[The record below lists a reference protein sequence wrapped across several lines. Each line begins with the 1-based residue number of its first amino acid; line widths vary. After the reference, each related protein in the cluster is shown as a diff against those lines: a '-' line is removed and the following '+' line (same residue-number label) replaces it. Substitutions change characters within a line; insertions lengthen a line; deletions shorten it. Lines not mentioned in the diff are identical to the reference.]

1 MQKAI
6 IFLIVAIIF
15 GALGFGFAKYCPLA
29 SKAAATPNTT
39 PTANSNSAANNSVI
53 SQLATLRSQIA
64 LYRLQHNDNYPDF
77 KKYGWKQLTFKT
89 NAAGQITESARTP
102 GNIPFGPYFQ
112 ILPENPLTKSSEIL
126 VVSTI
131 EAGFQAPGAFGFVF
145 EECEGRIFALNADG
159 KLFDESAASASAD
172 AR

>member
-6 IFLIVAIIF
+6 LFIVAAIVF

-29 SKAAATPNTT
+29 SKAAAVPNTT
-39 PTANSNSAANNSVI
+39 PSANSNSAANSAVF
-53 SQLATLRSQIA
+53 SQLATLRAQIQ
-64 LYRLQHNDNYPDF
+64 LYRLQHNDNFPDF

-89 NAAGQITESARTP
+89 NAAGQITESGRTP
-102 GNIPFGPYFQ
+102 GNIPLGPYFQ
-112 ILPENPLTKSSEIL
+112 ILPENPLTRSSEIL

-131 EAGFQAPGAFGFVF
+131 EAGFQAPGTFGFVF
-145 EECEGRIFALNADG
+145 EECEGRIFALNAEG
-159 KLFDESAASASAD
+159 KLFDESSASAD